1 MRLRVA
7 VFGAV
12 GTAAT
17 LLAAAIV
24 FTPGL
29 AESTQP
35 LAGVADA
42 LADVDERQLLLV
54 ASLLVGVFVAVI
66 GWNVTQQ
73 TRRDSDVFDEATAG
87 PPEAVTTARQ
97 RQTAADLDET
107 FDAAIAGD
115 SNAIEAVRD
124 RLRETAASA
133 YARSA
138 ECEMEAARTAVR
150 QGEWTDDPTAAA
162 VLSTSEGPTHS
173 LWSRLRLWLDPESER
188 ERRFTSAT
196 QAITT
201 LAGGAR

>member
-24 FTPGL
+24 FTPVV
-29 AESTQP
+29 ESVQP

-42 LADVDERQLLLV
+42 LAEVDERQLLLV
-54 ASLLVGVFVAVI
+54 ASLLVSIFLAAI

-73 TRRDSDVFDEATAG
+73 TRREADVFDEATDG

-97 RQTAADLDET
+97 RQTAADLDGT

-115 SNAIEAVRD
+115 IDAVEAARD

-138 ECEMEAARTAVR
+138 ECEMEAARRAVR
-150 QGEWTDDPTAAA
+150 QGTWTNDQTAAA
-162 VLSTSEGPTHS
+162 ALAADDGPTHS
-173 LWSRLRLWLDPESER
+173 LGSRLRLWLDPESER

-196 QAITT
+196 QAITA
-201 LAGGAR
+201 LAGGTR